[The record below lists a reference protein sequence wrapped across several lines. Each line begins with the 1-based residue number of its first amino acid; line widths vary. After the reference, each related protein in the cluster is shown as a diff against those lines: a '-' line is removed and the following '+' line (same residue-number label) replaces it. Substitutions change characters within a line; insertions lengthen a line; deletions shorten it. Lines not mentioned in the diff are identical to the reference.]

1 MTVKNL
7 IKKLSKFDENLIV
20 LGEFDSDGDDFMI
33 KVDIEK
39 IYKGNGFDDS
49 GSFEGDKKEKFVI
62 IKLDY

>member
-7 IKKLSKFDENLIV
+7 IKKLSKYNENLIV

-49 GSFEGDKKEKFVI
+49 GEFDGDKKEKFVI
-62 IKLDY
+62 IKLGY